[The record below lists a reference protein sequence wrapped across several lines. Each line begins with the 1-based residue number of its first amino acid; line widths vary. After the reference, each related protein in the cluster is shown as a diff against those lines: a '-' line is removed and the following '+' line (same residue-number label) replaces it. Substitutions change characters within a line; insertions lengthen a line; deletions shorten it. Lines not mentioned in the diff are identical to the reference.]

1 MVIFLKMKL
10 GKIYL
15 YTYILCVFVHHRKID
30 FASSVK

>member
-15 YTYILCVFVHHRKID
+15 YTYILLCYSIFTIEK
-30 FASSVK
+30 

>member
-15 YTYILCVFVHHRKID
+15 YTYIFVCYSIVTIEK
-30 FASSVK
+30 

>member
-15 YTYILCVFVHHRKID
+15 YTYIFVCYSIFTIEK
-30 FASSVK
+30 